1 MNKFKFLFVFFF
13 LFLFFNH
20 VQANEK
26 IAFIDINFIF
36 NNSNAGKDLK
46 KKISKKNDDLQTLI
60 TSYKVKIDKKRKTIL
75 SQKNVLSAE
84 EYKNKIS
91 DLEKEVQKVNTI
103 ISQKRNELK
112 LYQKKIENNFSKNLN
127 SMIEDFSIKNSI
139 DIILKKENLL
149 MAKKNLDITEQIFNL
164 FNEKIKVIDIK

>member
-1 MNKFKFLFVFFF
+1 MKKKTLFFILFF
-13 LFLFFNH
+13 LFAQLVNSFA
-20 VQANEK
+20 VEK
-26 IAFIDINFIF
+26 IVFIDINFIF
-36 NNSNAGKDLK
+36 NNSDAGKDLK